1 MKRYHVV
8 LLIFLFI
15 SCASQAPISRNYY
28 VLEYF
33 QHTEK
38 AELFQRTPLNFAVQ
52 VSDVTIPNTYNRR
65 EIVIR
70 HFGPRITYSEN
81 DIWAVDL
88 TEIIPSLMV
97 KRISRYGIFR
107 QVARE
112 FLSSRPDYEIKAKIN
127 NIEVYESENLTASRL
142 NMDFTLQRLGAKEYT
157 VEHSVNREVVLP
169 DDQMETFVQVINETI
184 LEETD
189 NFLIEVMQHFSGAE
203 KKPQDRMITKMDS
216 VSTDSLDGG
225 SQGMGI
231 LFLPAIS
238 ETDNELPYKIINEKG
253 EETIGIPDKGMPL
266 PAGKYKIE
274 YGSGSTSQIMKQED
288 IEIIPRYKT
297 ILKPDWSTLIVDIID
312 ERREV
317 AKVRY
322 EVFSSETGE
331 SYGTHIPVDREY
343 GEAQKVWI
351 LQPGLYKI
359 TLNSEPFNTYL
370 DFSTVYLK
378 EGQHQKL
385 TIVVGTNEDGTPNNL
400 VGAGLLEENELAGRT
415 GNWRFLNAVFGNATY
430 VGDNEKGRNQDESSI
445 TLNTQFENKIT
456 YDDFPWSFTLRSL
469 VELGTTQDS
478 ETGSGFRISNDKFYF
493 RNTLVVYF
501 MKNLG
506 LYGRG
511 DVESHLLNEFQ
522 YFTDAINYRK
532 KDFEG
537 NIVADAHNVKIVQIS
552 PSFMPLTLKEG
563 MGLNL
568 RALNNGRSNLNIR
581 FGLGLRQDYYNSVYL
596 PSDVTET
603 DTNGVTY
610 KIWNSR
616 ESLNKRG
623 TEISI
628 VGNFQLPFNLT
639 YYTSAD
645 FLIPFDKGEST
656 TLDWENVFNI
666 KVFKHI
672 SIDDRIR
679 LRNKEDE
686 NGKGYVE
693 YRHDLFLRLT
703 YFLR

>member
-1 MKRYHVV
+1 MKRFQAA
-8 LLIFLFI
+8 LLTFLFI
-15 SCASQAPISRNYY
+15 SCASQAPVSKNYY
-28 VLEYF
+28 ILEYF

-38 AELFQRTPLNFAVQ
+38 PELFQQLPLNFSVQ
-52 VSDVTIPNTYNRR
+52 VNDVTIPNTYNRR

-88 TEIIPSLMV
+88 TEIIPRLMV

-107 QVARE
+107 QVGRE
-112 FLSSRPDYEIKAKIN
+112 FLSSRPDFEIQAKIN

-142 NMDFTLQRLGAKEYT
+142 NMDFALQRLGAKEYT
-157 VEHSVNREVVLP
+157 VEHAVNREVVLA
-169 DDQMETFVQVINETI
+169 DDKMETFVQVINETI

-189 NFLIEVMQHFSGAE
+189 NFLTKVMQHFNGTETAP
-203 KKPQDRMITKMDS
+203 KDLVITEMDS
-216 VSTDSLDGG
+216 ALTDSTEEG
-225 SQGMGI
+225 SRGMGI
-231 LFLPAIS
+231 LFFPAIS
-238 ETDNELPYKIINEKG
+238 KTDNELPYKIISADGKES
-253 EETIGIPDKGMPL
+253 IGIPDKGMPL
-266 PAGKYKIE
+266 AAGKYKIE
-274 YGSGSTSQIMKQED
+274 YGAGSANQLIVKENV
-288 IEIIPRYKT
+288 EIIPRYKT
-297 ILKPDWSTLIVDIID
+297 ILKPDWSSLVVDIID

-322 EVFSSETGE
+322 EVFASESGE
-331 SYGTHIPVDREY
+331 SYGSHIPEDREY
-343 GEAQKVWI
+343 GEAQKIWV
-351 LQPGLYKI
+351 LKPGLYKI
-359 TLNSEPFNTYL
+359 TINSEPFNTYL

-378 EGQHQKL
+378 EGQHQKI

-415 GNWRFLNAVFGNATY
+415 GHWRFLNAVFGNATY
-430 VGDNEKGRNQDESSI
+430 VGDNEKGRNQDETTI

-456 YDDFPWSFTLRSL
+456 YDDFPWNYSLRSL
-469 VELGTTQDS
+469 IELGTTQDS

-522 YFTDAINYRK
+522 YFTDEINYRK
-532 KDFEG
+532 KGLED
-537 NIVADAHNVKIVQIS
+537 NIMGYGLNVKTIQIS

-581 FGLGLRQDYYNSVYL
+581 VGLGLRQDYYNEVYL
-596 PSDVTET
+596 PSDQTET
-603 DTNGVTY
+603 EDGVTY
-610 KIWNSR
+610 KIWNSQ
-616 ESLNKRG
+616 ESLNQRG

-645 FLIPFDKGEST
+645 FLIPFKGDELT

-686 NGKGYVE
+686 NGKDYLE
-693 YRHDLFLRLT
+693 YRHALFLRLT

>member
-1 MKRYHVV
+1 MKRFQPAF
-8 LLIFLFI
+8 LTFLFI
-15 SCASQAPISRNYY
+15 SCVSQAPVSKNYY

-38 AELFQRTPLNFAVQ
+38 MELFQDHPLNFTVQ
-52 VSDVTIPNTYNRR
+52 VNDVAIPNTYNRR

-70 HFGPRITYSEN
+70 HFGPRITYSDN

-112 FLSSRPDYEIKAKIN
+112 FLSSRPDFEIQAKIN
-127 NIEVYESENLTASRL
+127 NIEVYESDDITASRL
-142 NMDFTLQRLGAKEYT
+142 NMDFALQRLGAKEYE
-157 VEHSVNREVVLP
+157 VEHSINREVVLA
-169 DDQMETFVQVINETI
+169 DDQMETFVQVINEII

-189 NFLIEVMQHFSGAE
+189 NFLSKVMRHFNGTEE
-203 KKPQDRMITKMDS
+203 KPKDLVITEIDS
-216 VSTDSLDGG
+216 VFTDSLEEGT
-225 SQGMGI
+225 QGLGI
-231 LFLPAIS
+231 LFFPAIS
-238 ETDNELPYKIINEKG
+238 ETDNELPYKIVNEYG
-253 EETIGIPDKGMPL
+253 EESIGIPDKGMPL
-266 PAGKYKIE
+266 RAGNYIIE
-274 YGSGSTSQIMKQED
+274 YGSGSANQLITKEN

-297 ILKPDWSTLIVDIID
+297 ILKPDWSTLVVDIID

-322 EVFSSETGE
+322 EVFSSESGE

-343 GEAQKVWI
+343 GEAQKIWV
-351 LQPGLYKI
+351 LKPGLYKI

-370 DFSTVYLK
+370 DFSTVYLR
-378 EGQHQKL
+378 EGQHQKI

-400 VGAGLLEENELAGRT
+400 VGAGLLEENELEGRT
-415 GNWRFLNAVFGNATY
+415 GHWRFLNAVFGNATY
-430 VGDNEKGRNQDESSI
+430 VGDNEKGLNQDETSI
-445 TLNTQFENKIT
+445 TLNSQFENKIT
-456 YDDFPWSFTLRSL
+456 YDNFPTNYTLRSL
-469 VELGTTQDS
+469 IELGTTQDS
-478 ETGSGFRISNDKFYF
+478 ETGSGFRISNDKFYI

-501 MKNLG
+501 LKNLG

-511 DVESHLLNEFQ
+511 DIESHLLNEYQ
-522 YFTDAINYRK
+522 YYTDAINYHK
-532 KDFEG
+532 KDIDG
-537 NIVADAHNVKIVQIS
+537 SILGTGVNVKTVQIN
-552 PSFMPLTLKEG
+552 PGFLPLTLKEG

-581 FGLGLRQDYYNSVYL
+581 VGLGLRQDYYNNVYL
-596 PSDVTET
+596 PSDVTEV
-603 DTNGVTY
+603 DSNGVIY
-610 KIWNSR
+610 KIWNSQ
-616 ESLNKRG
+616 ESINKRG

-628 VGNFQLPFNLT
+628 VGNFQLPLNLT

-645 FLIPFDKGEST
+645 FLIPFDSDEST

-666 KVFKHI
+666 KLFKHI

-679 LRNKEDE
+679 LRNKEDL
-686 NGKGYVE
+686 NGKAYIE
-693 YRHDLFLRLT
+693 YRHALFLRLT